1 MRARFAVAAL
11 MGALLGLLAAWPAA
25 AQQDPSFNLVN
36 RSGQTI
42 NEVYVS
48 PSSEQF
54 WGRDWL
60 GADVLPNGRSLPI
73 RLAPSAGCQQDIR
86 VVYADS
92 RSEERRGVNTCG
104 VVQVVFGNAPAPA
117 TPGPT
122 PAPAP
127 AVGAAPG
134 ADSRN
139 PSFNLVNQGRGAIRE
154 VYVSSVRD
162 TNWGAQ
168 RLPRPINPG
177 EYLAVRLAE
186 DDCVNDVRVIWQD
199 GRTEDRRQVDTCRI
213 VNMVFQ

>member
-1 MRARFAVAAL
+1 MRARLAVASL

-36 RSGQTI
+36 RSGQVI
-42 NEVYVS
+42 REVYVS

-73 RLAPSAGCQQDIR
+73 RLAPSAGCQHDIR
-86 VVYADS
+86 VVYADN

-104 VVQVVFGNAPAPA
+104 VVQVVFGNAPAA
-117 TPGPT
+117 PT
-122 PAPAP
+122 PAPSA
-127 AVGAAPG
+127 GAER
-134 ADSRN
+134 RN
-139 PSFNLVNQGRGAIRE
+139 PSFNLVNHGRGPIRE

-162 TNWGAQ
+162 TSWGMQ

-186 DDCVNDVRVIWQD
+186 DDCINDIRVIWQD
-199 GRTEDRRQVDTCRI
+199 GRTEDRRQVDTCSI

>member
-1 MRARFAVAAL
+1 MRARLAVASL
-11 MGALLGLLAAWPAA
+11 MGAVLAAWPAA

-48 PSSEQF
+48 PSSEQY

-73 RLAPSAGCQQDIR
+73 RIAPSAGCQQDIR

-104 VVQVVFGNAPAPA
+104 VVQVVFGNAPAA
-117 TPGPT
+117 

-127 AVGAAPG
+127 SAGAAE
-134 ADSRN
+134 SRN
-139 PSFNLVNQGRGAIRE
+139 PSFNLVNQGRGPIRE

-162 TNWGAQ
+162 TNWGTQ